1 MSLDEFIKL
10 LTSNFCK
17 SYVENRDQIEHL
29 KSVAFE
35 LKKELFQLEN
45 STLLSDLS
53 NMDLNETSS
62 SDLLK
67 ELNKKI
73 IDQDED
79 VSLVEKL
86 IANVEFISNIVKLKS
101 LGKDFKLN
109 EKNNA
114 IILECLVELFKQIDY
129 FLFQDKLKREDLEDS
144 VMSDSFSSSASKV
157 SFPIESILHAIQ
169 LFINI
174 FEIEWFY
181 YLRDNLVG
189 LINTFLAD
197 LVKYLIEYPGYM
209 EQVNRVFVDDTKNTF
224 FVVFCYLIY
233 FDKKN
238 LPKIN

>member
-29 KSVAFE
+29 KSIAFE

-45 STLLSDLS
+45 NTILSDLS
-53 NMDLNETSS
+53 NMDLNETSP

-79 VSLVEKL
+79 SSLVEKL

-101 LGKDFKLN
+101 LGRDFKLN

-114 IILECLVELFKQIDY
+114 IILECLVELFKQIDF
-129 FLFQDKLKREDLEDS
+129 FLFQDKLKRQDLEDS
-144 VMSDSFSSSASKV
+144 DVMSDSFSSSASKV

-189 LINTFLAD
+189 LINTFLGD

-209 EQVNRVFVDDTKNTF
+209 EQVTRIFVNNSKNIF
-224 FVVFCYLIY
+224 FCSILFFYCLI
-233 FDKKN
+233 FF
-238 LPKIN
+238 